1 MGKELYNK
9 ILAVQ
14 LALPKI
20 DKDGVNPHFKSKYTT
35 LPNVLSILL
44 PILNSNGLIVSNRM
58 IDGFVEVQI
67 IDCDTEQKIST
78 QIPIIG
84 GTDMQK
90 VGSIFTYAQRYGI
103 LSLLGLAAD
112 LDDDANAASVKQEVA
127 PPPLALMTNQ
137 ERRQLVELSS
147 NMPAAHKE
155 FVDKVLLEKGTTSE
169 KAQAIINKIKGV
181 K

>member
-35 LPNVLSILL
+35 LSNVLSVLL

-67 IDCDTEQKIST
+67 IDCDTEQKISS

-103 LSLLGLAAD
+103 LTLLGLAAD
-112 LDDDANAASVKQEVA
+112 LDDDANAASVKQEV
-127 PPPLALMTNQ
+127 PLMTNQ

-155 FVDKVLLEKGTTSE
+155 FVDKVLLEKNTTSE